1 MNTVATHSAVPV
13 WRVVIIED
21 SPEDRAEIRRLL
33 LNGSDRRY
41 KFVEAETGAAG
52 LRGVLDASSGRPE
65 CVVLDYTLPDMNA
78 LEVLAAMVGADGLTV
93 CPVVVLTGT
102 ADARR
107 GPAVLRAGAQD
118 FIGKGW
124 MWAEGLTRAV
134 ENAAERWAMTRE
146 LKAGRVALQASQ
158 AQLKLA
164 VEIAGLGVSRIDY
177 ETGTVVLDPIAAA
190 LFGLAAGVTLPRSVI
205 LATFHP
211 DDKDEVVRRMDQSL
225 DPTGEGTFGME
236 HRVVHADGSVHWLSV
251 QKQVLFAETAG
262 IRRPVSS
269 VLAAVD
275 ITNRKV
281 GEEQLRATEQFNRS
295 LMDGT
300 ADCVK
305 VLDMDGRLLHMNTPG
320 LCALEIDD
328 FESVCGQEWE
338 ALWPADAR
346 GDIERSVTRAVGG
359 EVSSFQAYFPTA
371 KGTPKWWEVTVSPVR
386 DADGGQVVRLL
397 AVSRDITERKQADD
411 ALRESQLFT
420 RRVLDSLFAFV
431 GVMTVDG
438 TLIEVNRAPL
448 EAAGI
453 SSSEVLGKK
462 FWDCSWWS
470 YSPEV
475 QARLR
480 AECESAAAGKVVRYD
495 VPVRMAGEALL
506 WIDFQLAPL
515 SDNEGRITHLIPSG
529 MDITARRAAAEKLRE
544 SEDRLRAAT
553 AAVSDLIW
561 TNNADGLM
569 ESEQP
574 GWGDFTGQSRD
585 EYQGYGWSK
594 AVHPEDAQP
603 TLDEWNRAVAEKRSF
618 IFEHRVRR
626 RDGQWRHCSVRAV
639 PVSNAD
645 GTIREWVGVHADIT
659 DRKRNEEKLRRLAA
673 ELSEA
678 DRRKDEFLATLA
690 HELRNPLA
698 PIRNGLEL
706 IKLAGGR
713 AATVERARSMM
724 ERQLTQMVRLVDDLM
739 DVSRISTGKLELRKE
754 RVPLATVLNSAVETS
769 RPLIEKMGHELTVTL
784 PKQPVTVDADMTR
797 LAQVFIN
804 LLNIAAKYSDRGGH
818 IQLTVE
824 HQGSHVAV
832 TVTDTG
838 IGLAAD
844 QLPHIFEM
852 FTQIVGSLARS
863 QGGLGIGL
871 MLAKRLVEMHGG
883 SVEAKSEGPG
893 MGSEFVVRLPVAIEA
908 SQAEVSG
915 DDDEAVAPK
924 SSLRILIVEDNRDGA
939 DSLSEMLKM
948 MGNDTRT
955 AYDGQQGVDM
965 AGEYRPDVIL
975 LDIGLPKLNGYEA
988 CRLIREQPWGKGV
1001 ALIAMTGWGQDKDR
1015 RRSDEAGF
1023 DHHLVKPVD
1032 PQALMKLIAALVAG

>member
-1 MNTVATHSAVPV
+1 MKTSTTHSAVPV

-33 LNGSDRRY
+33 LKGSERRY
-41 KFVEAETGAAG
+41 QFVEAETGAAG
-52 LRGVLDASSGRPE
+52 LRTVLDASSGLPE

-78 LEVLAAMVGADGLTV
+78 MEVLAAMVGADGLTI

-102 ADARR
+102 ADARL

-124 MWAEGLTRAV
+124 MSAESLTRAV

-146 LKAGRVALQASQ
+146 LKARTVALQASQ
-158 AQLKLA
+158 AQLKLG
-164 VEIAGLGVSRIDY
+164 VEVAGLGVNRIDY

-190 LFGLAAGVTLPRSVI
+190 LFGLAAGVPLPRSVI
-205 LATFHP
+205 HATFHP

-225 DPTGEGTFGME
+225 DPAGEGTFGME
-236 HRVVHADGSVHWLSV
+236 HRVVHPDRSVHWLSV
-251 QKQVLFAETAG
+251 KMQVIFAETAG
-262 IRRPVSS
+262 IRRPVTS

-275 ITNRKV
+275 ITDRKV
-281 GEEQLRATEQFNRS
+281 GEEQLRASEQFNRS

-305 VLDMDGRLLHMNTPG
+305 VLDMDGRLVHMNTPG

-328 FESVCGQEWE
+328 FGSVCGQEWK
-338 ALWPADAR
+338 AIWPADSR
-346 GDIERSVTRAVGG
+346 GDIERSVARAVGG

-397 AVSRDITERKQADD
+397 AVSRDITERKRAEERY
-411 ALRESQLFT
+411 RESEGRVRQVIDSMFT
-420 RRVLDSLFAFV
+420 FV
-431 GVMTVDG
+431 GMIAPDG
-438 TLIEVNRAPL
+438 TLTEANHAPL
-448 EAAGI
+448 AIAGLTRSDVI
-453 SSSEVLGKK
+453 GKP
-462 FWDCSWWS
+462 FWDCYWWN
-470 YSPEV
+470 YDPAV
-475 QARLR
+475 Q
-480 AECESAAAGKVVRYD
+480 
-495 VPVRMAGEALL
+495 
-506 WIDFQLAPL
+506 
-515 SDNEGRITHLIPSG
+515 
-529 MDITARRAAAEKLRE
+529 
-544 SEDRLRAAT
+544 DRLRAGFDR
-553 AAVSDLIW
+553 AARGEIVRYDETIRIA
-561 TNNADGLM
+561 NNG
-569 ESEQP
+569 
-574 GWGDFTGQSRD
+574 
-585 EYQGYGWSK
+585 
-594 AVHPEDAQP
+594 
-603 TLDEWNRAVAEKRSF
+603 RAV
-618 IFEHRVRR
+618 IDLMLQPVFEG
-626 RDGQWRHCSVRAV
+626 GQLRFVIPSA
-639 PVSNAD
+639 
-645 GTIREWVGVHADIT
+645 ADIT
-659 DRKRNEEKLRRLAA
+659 ERKQAEEKLRRLAA

-713 AATVERARSMM
+713 AATVEKARSMM
-724 ERQLTQMVRLVDDLM
+724 ERQVTQMVRLVDDLM
-739 DVSRISTGKLELRKE
+739 DVSRIRTGKLELRKE
-754 RVPLATVLNSAVETS
+754 RVPLVAVLNSAVETS
-769 RPLIEKMGHELTVTL
+769 RPLIEQMGHELTVTL
-784 PKQPVTVDADMTR
+784 PKQPLMVDADMTR
-797 LAQVFIN
+797 LAQVFLN
-804 LLNIAAKYSDRGGH
+804 LLNNAAKYSDRGGH
-818 IQLTVE
+818 IRLNVE
-824 HQGSHVAV
+824 RQGSDVVV

-852 FTQIVGSLARS
+852 FTQIGGSLERS

-871 MLAKRLVEMHGG
+871 MLVKRLVDMHGG
-883 SVEAKSEGPG
+883 GVEAKSEGPG
-893 MGSEFVVRLPVAIEA
+893 MGSEFVVRLPVVIEA
-908 SQAEVSG
+908 SQAQVSG
-915 DDDEAVAPK
+915 DDDEPAAPE
-924 SSLRILIVEDNRDGA
+924 SSLRILIVDDNRDAA

-975 LDIGLPKLNGYEA
+975 FDIGLPKLNGHEA

-1001 ALIAMTGWGQDKDR
+1001 ALIAVTGWGQDKDR

-1032 PQALMKLIAALVAG
+1032 PQALMKLIAGLVAG